1 MKRLLFLIFLCASAV
16 CASANVAA
24 PMEESHVGRGD
35 SVIAGQPFK
44 GTFYCA
50 ETRVRIILDLYA
62 QSIKIPGYDFFGQ
75 TNGYMRGDTNTDLY
89 GIWML
94 TDFKIKG
101 KTAILRFSNDMGSDS
116 QTIEFTAQSDG
127 TFRYKTS
134 GGNEIRKAVK
144 RKLVKISDTMVFKR
158 K

>member
-1 MKRLLFLIFLCASAV
+1 MKRLLLITCLCTLSM
-16 CASANVAA
+16 CAAA
-24 PMEESHVGRGD
+24 HTAPTATEGNAGRAD

-50 ETRVRIILDLYA
+50 ETRVSIILDLYE

-75 TNGYMRGDTNTDLY
+75 TNGYMRGNTNADLY

-101 KTAILRFSNDMGSDS
+101 KTALLRFSNDMGSDS
-116 QTIEFTAQSDG
+116 QTIEFTEQSDG
-127 TFRYKTS
+127 TFRYKTT